1 MSEIAKR
8 ILEQRIIPVAT
19 IERVEDAVP
28 VAEAL
33 KAGGL
38 GSIEIT
44 LRTAA
49 AEECIAAIR
58 RAMPDMLVGAGTI
71 LSTDQV
77 DRVVERGA
85 MFGVAP
91 GLNPVVV
98 RWAREKEW
106 LFIPGVMTP
115 SEVELAL
122 TLGCTLLKF
131 FPAEQAGG
139 AAMLKA
145 MAGPYGHTGVKFLPL
160 GGINIRNMADYLALP
175 VVGGIGGS
183 WLVDKRLIAAK
194 DWPAITV
201 RTREAL
207 AAAKHVAAA

>member
-38 GSIEIT
+38 ASIEIT

-49 AEECIAAIR
+49 AEECIATIR
-58 RAMPDMLVGAGTI
+58 KAMPDMLVGAGTI
-71 LSTDQV
+71 LSTEQV

-91 GLNPVVV
+91 GLNPAVV
-98 RWAREKEW
+98 RWAREKDL

-145 MAGPYGHTGVKFLPL
+145 MAGPYGHIGVKFLPL
-160 GGINIRNMADYLALP
+160 GGVNIRNMADYLALP

-207 AAAKHVAAA
+207 AAAKHVAT

>member
-58 RAMPDMLVGAGTI
+58 TAMPDMLVGAGTI

>member
-38 GSIEIT
+38 ASIEIT

-58 RAMPDMLVGAGTI
+58 KAMPDMLVGAGTI
-71 LSTDQV
+71 LSTEQV

-91 GLNPVVV
+91 GLNPAVV
-98 RWAREKEW
+98 RWAREKDL

-115 SEVELAL
+115 SEMELAL

-160 GGINIRNMADYLALP
+160 GGVNIRNMADYLALP

-207 AAAKHVAAA
+207 AAAKHVAT